1 MEETYNVKFIV
12 RPKEKAKHE
21 GNMLTV
27 LEKFSRR
34 FLGMPKVL
42 IHVCK
47 VKFIQLCVGFILC
60 QIC

>member
-12 RPKEKAKHE
+12 MPNEKAKHE
-21 GNMLTV
+21 GNMLIV

-42 IHVCK
+42 IHVDCK
-47 VKFIQLCVGFILC
+47 VVISN
-60 QIC
+60 

>member
-21 GNMLTV
+21 GNMLIV
-27 LEKFSRR
+27 LENFSRR

-47 VKFIQLCVGFILC
+47 VKFIQLCVGFIPC

>member
-12 RPKEKAKHE
+12 RRKEKAKHK

-47 VKFIQLCVGFILC
+47 VKFI
-60 QIC
+60 